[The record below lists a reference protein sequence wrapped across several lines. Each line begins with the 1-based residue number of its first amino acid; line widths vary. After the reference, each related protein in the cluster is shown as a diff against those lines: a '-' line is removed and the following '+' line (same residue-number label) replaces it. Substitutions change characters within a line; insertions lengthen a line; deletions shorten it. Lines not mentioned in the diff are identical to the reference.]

1 MENYWGLKN
10 VKGYILNNHHNFG
23 KGIERA
29 LGLVKKEAVDI
40 VGSFKR
46 DKLGKKGMKG
56 KEVEK
61 VDANVFKNVEFMS
74 NGHL

>member
-56 KEVEK
+56 KEVER
-61 VDANVFKNVEFMS
+61 VDAMFSRMLN
-74 NGHL
+74 L